1 MERLLLV
8 SFAGALGT
16 ATRYL
21 IGLGAVRFI
30 GDGWP
35 YGTLAVN
42 LIGCFFMS
50 VVLTYAT
57 AASDFSPTVRI
68 TLTTGFMGGLTTYS
82 AFNWETT
89 KLYADRG
96 PLPGAIYVGMT
107 LAGCLMMG
115 LLGAWF
121 ARRFIA
127 P

>member
-1 MERLLLV
+1 MERFLLV

-30 GDGWP
+30 GEGWP

-42 LIGCFFMS
+42 LIGCFFMAA
-50 VVLTYAT
+50 VLTYAT
-57 AASDFSPTVRI
+57 AASDFSPTLRI
-68 TLTTGFMGGLTTYS
+68 ALTTGFMGGLTTYS

-96 PLPGAIYVGMT
+96 ALPGSLYIGMT
-107 LAGCLMMG
+107 LGGCLAMG